1 MDQVA
6 ECLLSKLEAL
16 SLIPSTTKNQSQQQ
30 QFNLT
35 GELQK
40 LAILISFFF
49 ELERELRAFTLSH
62 STSPIF

>member
-16 SLIPSTTKNQSQQQ
+16 SLIPSTTKNQSQQ